1 MQLDKTI
8 KQKRSLG
15 ALRKANKTKPRSPD
29 LTGQMKLQRHT
40 AAAIVEQFSR
50 DDIDEVV
57 CNIAGWKNQDYKG
70 PYLKIDWSPRFVARG
85 DRWKEM
91 TSEILIINDNE
102 EGVTLKKSD
111 PATAFRLPQTI
122 LATVDAICAREDLTR
137 SQVFRRSIM
146 EYLKNQ
152 NAIVTDLNAP
162 KPQEEWF
169 AKWNQGR
176 HRELPSQ

>member
-70 PYLKIDWSPRFVARG
+70 PYLSVELSPRFVARAQ
-85 DRWKEM
+85 WKEM
-91 TSEILIINDNE
+91 TS
-102 EGVTLKKSD
+102 
-111 PATAFRLPQTI
+111 
-122 LATVDAICAREDLTR
+122 
-137 SQVFRRSIM
+137 
-146 EYLKNQ
+146 
-152 NAIVTDLNAP
+152 
-162 KPQEEWF
+162 
-169 AKWNQGR
+169 
-176 HRELPSQ
+176 